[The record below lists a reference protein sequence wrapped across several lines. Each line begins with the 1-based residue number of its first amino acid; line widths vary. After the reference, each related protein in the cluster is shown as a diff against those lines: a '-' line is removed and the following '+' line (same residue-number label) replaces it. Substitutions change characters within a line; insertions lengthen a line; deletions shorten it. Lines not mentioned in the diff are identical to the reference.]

1 MKKRIKSIFTI
12 GGTAVMLGLAGTASY
27 GYQINDHLNVGVKA
41 YLNAM
46 EASGDHFDASKVG
59 QAQADTNSSNADGA
73 RLSRA
78 YLALVGKINDEFSGK
93 FVLDEA
99 MTDPSVSNGRGNVF
113 VKYLYGIFT
122 PVKNL
127 ALRFGLSE
135 TPWIPYEEGIWG
147 YRFVSETGPD
157 YEGFMPSSD
166 LGIAVV
172 GSLFHKLIEYHV
184 MGSNGEGYQATQN
197 GRGYAAAARI
207 ALNIKPI
214 IFNIFGM
221 DESMHNGVPD
231 YNPKRA
237 IVMLTFTNSLLTLS
251 GDWMWAD
258 DHVTPA
264 DAGKAKFNHGYGY
277 EFFGFLRIPG
287 EEKLRVF
294 ARYLDMKPNGSDSN
308 LPVSGTVAPTASL
321 GPSNLYSTELYKF
334 VATSENTWALA
345 GISYDITKHVIAAL
359 DYNLFTMQGYDLSK
373 NKASFRDNAVAL
385 NLRLAF

>member
-1 MKKRIKSIFTI
+1 MKKRMSRIFVV
-12 GGTAVMLGLAGTASY
+12 GCTAVLLGLAGTASY
-27 GYQINDHLNVGVKA
+27 AYQINDDLNVGVKA

-59 QAQADTNSSNADGA
+59 QAQANTNSSNADGA

-78 YLALVGKINDEFSGK
+78 YLAIVGKINDEVSGK

-99 MTDPSVSNGRGNVF
+99 MSDPSVGNGRGNVF

-122 PVKNL
+122 PVKHL
-127 ALRFGLSE
+127 AIRFGLSE
-135 TPWIPYEEGIWG
+135 TPWIPYEEGIWS
-147 YRFVSETGPD
+147 YRFVSETAPD

-166 LGIAVV
+166 WGIAVV

-197 GRGYAAAARI
+197 GRGFAGAARI

-231 YNPKRA
+231 YDPKRA
-237 IVMLTFTNSLLTLS
+237 IVMLTFRNSLLTLS
-251 GDWMWAD
+251 GDWIWAD
-258 DHVTPA
+258 DHITPV

-277 EFFGFLRIPG
+277 EFFGFLRVPG
-287 EEKLRVF
+287 EEKLRIF

-308 LPVSGTVAPTASL
+308 LPVSGAVSPTVSL
-321 GPSNLYSTELYKF
+321 GSSNLYSTELYKF
-334 VATSENTWALA
+334 VATSENSWALA
-345 GISYDITKHVIAAL
+345 GISYDITKDVIAAL
-359 DYNLFTMQGYDLSK
+359 DYNLYTIQGYDLSK
-373 NKASFRDNAVAL
+373 DKTAYSDDAVAL